1 MDKLQQLR
9 TLVATMD
16 EEPVSKDLE
25 EAAQNWWEKTRLK
38 SDLSGNPINSF
49 KAGAKWKEEQMMKDV
64 VLETTIIKDCDGCA
78 EDFNYSEWLAYEN
91 DEVINMPEWCEEGD
105 KIKLILIKSD

>member
-49 KAGAKWKEEQMMKDV
+49 KAGAKWKEEQMMKGAVD
-64 VLETTIIKDCDGCA
+64 A
-78 EDFNYSEWLAYEN
+78 EVTYGKSLAIPSLGYFLDKNEMN
-91 DEVINMPEWCEEGD
+91 VGD
-105 KIKLILIKSD
+105 KVKLILIKSKQP